1 MAILVQ
7 ELSEIAHSIYYQR
20 EITLVLD
27 NKVVF
32 SGVVYD
38 PNIEEFY
45 NYTVDKISYEDS
57 ETDFDYGIVIEIVN
71 DF

>member
-7 ELSEIAHSIYYQR
+7 ALSEIADSIYYQR

-45 NYTVDKISYEDS
+45 NFTVDKISYEDS
-57 ETDFDYGIVIEIVN
+57 ETDFDYGIIIN
-71 DF
+71 ICS

>member
-7 ELSEIAHSIYYQR
+7 ALSEIADSIYYQR

-45 NYTVDKISYEDS
+45 NYTVDRVSYEDS
-57 ETDFDYGIVIEIVN
+57 ETDFDYGIVINICS
-71 DF
+71 

>member
-7 ELSEIAHSIYYQR
+7 ELSEIADSIYYQR

-45 NYTVDKISYEDS
+45 NYTVDRVSYEDS
-57 ETDFDYGIVIEIVN
+57 ETDFDYGIVIEICS
-71 DF
+71 